1 KSHSVDENNNS
12 VIDDVAQILVDL
24 SIKHDIAVDAPHH
37 TSKGIAQPGN
47 ADRGRGASSLK
58 DAGRLV
64 YTITPMSVEEAKTY
78 GVNEELRRVLVRM
91 DSGKVNI
98 MPPLHLARWYK
109 LVGVMLG
116 NVTELYPNGDNVQ
129 AIVEWNPPEIWQ
141 GLSES
146 LIDRILA
153 DIDKGLPDG
162 NR

>member
-1 KSHSVDENNNS
+1 MDNRGRFIKGKLAAYLETEIIEHKLDIVSIDPFVKSHSVDENNNS

-116 NVTELYPNGDNVQ
+116 NVTELYPNGDNV
-129 AIVEWNPPEIWQ
+129 
-141 GLSES
+141 
-146 LIDRILA
+146 
-153 DIDKGLPDG
+153 
-162 NR
+162 